1 MFPELRPC
9 PHCKH
14 QISPYKCYCPKCGK
28 LAPDTPS
35 RTPLYIG
42 IAAAFTVL
50 LVGLAIYVIA
60 NQNNQ
65 QTQNSGSP
73 VRVFTP

>member
-1 MFPELRPC
+1 
-9 PHCKH
+9 
-14 QISPYKCYCPKCGK
+14 
-28 LAPDTPS
+28 
-35 RTPLYIG
+35 LYIG